1 MPVSH
6 VAQHQYGESLTMLT
20 VESNCNKQMNWTPV
34 PDHEN
39 SMEVN
44 EAGEVRIKCYG
55 LIRLTVLPG
64 EEWKPLRGYDRN
76 YDVSN
81 LGRVRTMLD
90 SRSRIKIVKQYGTGR
105 DRVHLSVN
113 LRLNGKQ
120 ITRLVHHLVAQVWLP
135 PKPAGLIILH
145 GSGGRR
151 DNRPDNLSYG
161 TYKQNAGPD
170 RERDGTLIRGEE
182 SCWAKLTEQ
191 NVIKIRKSNETC
203 RSLAERYSVCAMTIS
218 SARTG
223 KSWKHVD

>member
-1 MPVSH
+1 
-6 VAQHQYGESLTMLT
+6 MLI

-34 PDHEN
+34 PSHEN

-90 SRSRIKIVKQYGTGR
+90 RKSKIKIIKQYGTGR

-120 ITRLVHHLVAQVWLP
+120 VTRLVHHLVAQVWLP
-135 PKPAGLIILH
+135 PNPSGLIILH
-145 GSGGRR
+145 GAGGRR
-151 DNRPDNLSYG
+151 DNRPGNLSYG

-170 RERDGTLIRGEE
+170 RERDGTLVRGEE

-191 NVIKIRKSNETC
+191 DVVNIRNSNETC
-203 RSLAERYSVCAMTIS
+203 QTLAKRYGVCAMTIS
-218 SARTG
+218 SARTR